1 MNKQRLAI
9 LICAA
14 LGMLAIF
21 MPWVNLPFGISA
33 NGTKENTGWITF
45 CIFAVPLIITLV
57 GDRTK
62 SLEDSFFYLVL
73 AAGLVN
79 AAIAIYKI
87 ADFNNGM
94 RSIDKDNPFTEALT
108 STVSIGFGLYLVAI
122 AGIALIILSF
132 ILKDKPVAVANQ
144 S

>member
-1 MNKQRLAI
+1 MDKQRLAI
-9 LICAA
+9 LVCAA

-21 MPWVNLPFGISA
+21 MPWTNVPFIGGI
-33 NGTKENTGWITF
+33 NGTRSNTGWITF
-45 CIFAVPLIITLV
+45 CIFAVPLIISLA

-62 SLEDSFFYLVL
+62 SLEDSFVYIVL

-87 ADFNNGM
+87 VDFDNGM
-94 RSIDKDNPFTEALT
+94 GSVSKDNIFADALK
-108 STVSIGFGLYLVAI
+108 SSISIGFGLYLVAI
-122 AGIALIILSF
+122 AGIALPVFAF
-132 ILKDKPVAVANQ
+132 ILKDKPVAAANQ